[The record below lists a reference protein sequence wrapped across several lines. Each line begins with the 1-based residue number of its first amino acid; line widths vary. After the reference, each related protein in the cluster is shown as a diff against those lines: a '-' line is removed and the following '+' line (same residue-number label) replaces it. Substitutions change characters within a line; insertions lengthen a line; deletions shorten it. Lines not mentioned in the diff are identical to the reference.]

1 MIPLKKS
8 NKWISVYIFY
18 TIAILIGLLITR
30 VILGSDMSGGYIF
43 NQLIISMVSALIPC
57 IGGFLGRRKF
67 FIVNT
72 LSIIVGILYMFYVVV
87 GNTALGW
94 GDLTSIVGY
103 LFIVGIGFVLALLVE
118 IINYLGKTKY
128 RR

>member
-1 MIPLKKS
+1 MIPSKRS
-8 NKWISVYIFY
+8 NQWLVVYIFY

-30 VILGSDMSGGYIF
+30 VILGSEIF
-43 NQLIISMVSALIPC
+43 GRYMVTLMLISMVSALIPC

-87 GNTALGW
+87 GNTAPGW

-103 LFIVGIGFVLALLVE
+103 LFIVGVGVILALGVE
-118 IINYLGKTKY
+118 VISYFIKTKQK
-128 RR
+128 